1 LLTAGLRE
9 TRAAE
14 PVPAL
19 ALAGAGLDAADDL
32 PGLAD
37 KLRRILED
45 EARRHGLDV

>member
-1 LLTAGLRE
+1 LPG

-14 PVPAL
+14 PAPPTPV
-19 ALAGAGLDAADDL
+19 LAGVGLDRNDDL

-37 KLRRILED
+37 QLRRILED